1 MPSLGI
7 CSRHKDVN
15 TSLLC
20 ARCGDWICPNCMT
33 ESPVGYRCPDCS
45 KFTKIPTYDLSYK
58 VLIKVFLVAIFT
70 GLFIG
75 GILFIFVLSIGASDL
90 PTSISYY
97 LFIALIAMS
106 GFFIGEAVSLA
117 SNRKKGRSLK
127 YICSIGILTLLGTL
141 IGANVIGVGAFTSVN
156 MIIAL
161 AISCYLAFNRV

>member
-1 MPSLGI
+1 MSSLGI
-7 CSRHKDVN
+7 CSRHRDVD

-20 ARCGDWICPNCMT
+20 ARCGDWICPKCMT
-33 ESPVGYRCPDCS
+33 HSPVGYRCPDCS
-45 KFTKIPTYDLSYK
+45 KFTKNPTYDLSYK

-75 GILFIFVLSIGASDL
+75 GI
-90 PTSISYY
+90 
-97 LFIALIAMS
+97 AMS

-117 SNRKKGRSLK
+117 TNRKKGRSLK

-161 AISCYLAFNRV
+161 VISFYLAFNRV